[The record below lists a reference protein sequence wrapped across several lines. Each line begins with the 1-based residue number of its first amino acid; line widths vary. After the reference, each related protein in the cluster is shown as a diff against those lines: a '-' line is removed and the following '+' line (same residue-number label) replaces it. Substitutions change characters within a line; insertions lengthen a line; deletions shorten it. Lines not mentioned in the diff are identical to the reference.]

1 MVIDRPPRGEPINGG
16 VVAPPDRG
24 ESTVFGGFLFY
35 CALPADGMP
44 SSGRMIGGE
53 RMRDKNPR
61 TDKVQT
67 VAELETIFRQ
77 SAAAIL
83 TEYRGLTVAE
93 ITHLRNK
100 LRESGGEYHVVK
112 NTLFKKALG
121 GELTPDLENLLSGP
135 TAVAFARE
143 DAVATAKVVL
153 DFIRETKKPDI
164 IVKGGYMS
172 GKVFS
177 PDQVIALSKIPPK
190 PVVLS
195 QAVGAI
201 QGPLSG
207 FAGTMNG
214 VLGEFVRTLQALSDK
229 MQNEGAQ
236 AA

>member
-1 MVIDRPPRGEPINGG
+1 
-16 VVAPPDRG
+16 
-24 ESTVFGGFLFY
+24 
-35 CALPADGMP
+35 
-44 SSGRMIGGE
+44 
-53 RMRDKNPR
+53 MREKNPQ

-93 ITHLRNK
+93 ITHLRGK

-121 GELTPDLENLLSGP
+121 DKLTPDLESLLSGP
-135 TAVAFARE
+135 TAIAFAGE

-153 DFIRETKKPDI
+153 DFIRETKKPEI
-164 IVKGGYMS
+164 IVKGGFMS

-214 VLGEFVRTLQALSDK
+214 VLGEFARTLQALSDK
-229 MQNEGAQ
+229 MQSEGAQ